1 MHNKNLTK
9 RKQQALQTQ
18 NNIFLVF
25 LNLTKKKEI
34 KNITIEDICK
44 KANISV
50 GTFYHHFSSKEDIYQ
65 KLFQQIEENLNVE
78 LK

>member
-1 MHNKNLTK
+1 MHKKNLTK

-34 KNITIEDICK
+34 ENITIEDI
-44 KANISV
+44 
-50 GTFYHHFSSKEDIYQ
+50 
-65 KLFQQIEENLNVE
+65 
-78 LK
+78 

>member
-34 KNITIEDICK
+34 ENITIEDICK
-44 KANISV
+44 KAN
-50 GTFYHHFSSKEDIYQ
+50 
-65 KLFQQIEENLNVE
+65 
-78 LK
+78 